1 MAFTTIDDSELFFQC
16 KTYTGSGNSQSIT
29 FDGTNDM
36 QPDMCWVKDR
46 GRAGYNNILND
57 SVRGVTNYLRTNLV
71 NDDDT
76 YTDAMTSFDS
86 DGFTLGSDASN
97 GEHNIS
103 TETYVSW
110 NWKAGTA
117 FSNDAS
123 ATSIGTIDSSG
134 SVNDTAGF
142 GIVIRTGTGSAGTIK
157 HGLSTVPKMIW
168 TKMRGPGSSDHESW
182 GVYHVSLGNTHYMKL
197 DTNEAKD
204 SSSGVWNNTTPT
216 TSVFSVGNSA
226 LVNGSGKT
234 YVDYVFSEIKGYS
247 RIGKYEYIT

>member
-1 MAFTTIDDSELFFQC
+1 MAYTTIDDSELFFQC

-46 GRAGYNNILND
+46 ERAGYNNILND

-123 ATSIGTIDSSG
+123 ATSIGTID
-134 SVNDTAGF
+134 
-142 GIVIRTGTGSAGTIK
+142 R
-157 HGLSTVPKMIW
+157 
-168 TKMRGPGSSDHESW
+168 
-182 GVYHVSLGNTHYMKL
+182 
-197 DTNEAKD
+197 
-204 SSSGVWNNTTPT
+204 
-216 TSVFSVGNSA
+216 
-226 LVNGSGKT
+226 
-234 YVDYVFSEIKGYS
+234 
-247 RIGKYEYIT
+247 